1 MNQTQWEE
9 VESKLWTDGVI
20 AGARN
25 GFVTTTTSGLGI
37 SVNTGDAILDGF
49 RCYADGT
56 TALTAA
62 TADPSL
68 PRIDLLVFRID
79 ESGHTST
86 IALITGT
93 PASSPSAPAATKTVG
108 GTYELPLYNV
118 RVNAGSTTIT
128 SLTDVR
134 TYCGPTLGAYTQGG
148 AVVTGFNADKLDSID
163 SAGFAQAGANN
174 SISPLKISGGTT
186 LPGSLGSREIF
197 ILLA

>member
-1 MNQTQWEE
+1 MAQTQWEE

-25 GFVTTTTSGLGI
+25 AFVTTTTTGLGI
-37 SVNTGDAILDGF
+37 SVNTGDAIVDGF
-49 RCYADGT
+49 RCFADAT

-68 PRIDLLVFRID
+68 PRIDLLVFRIN
-79 ESGHTST
+79 ESAHTSA

-93 PASSPSAPAATKTVG
+93 PSGSPVAPSATKTPG
-108 GTYELPLYNV
+108 GTYELALYQV
-118 RVNAGSTTIT
+118 RVNAGSTSIT

-134 TYCGPTLGAYTQGG
+134 TYTSPSIGG
-148 AVVTGFNADKLDSID
+148 LTTGSVVTGFNADLLDGVSG
-163 SAGFAQAGANN
+163 SGYVQVGSHN
-174 SISPLKISGGTT
+174 SISPLKISAGTT
-186 LPGSLGSREIF
+186 LPGTLDSREIF